1 MRVRVKL
8 RYSCI
13 ILSIIP
19 KLRYNY
25 KLDRQ
30 NHLLLKVFVFLFPF
44 ALDSGLV
51 KIVKKAPLP

>member
-1 MRVRVKL
+1 MEW

-13 ILSIIP
+13 ILSIIA
-19 KLRYNY
+19 KVRYNY

-30 NHLLLKVFVFLFPF
+30 NHLLLKVFIFLFAF

>member
-1 MRVRVKL
+1 MEW

-13 ILSIIP
+13 ILSIIA
-19 KLRYNY
+19 KVRYNC

-30 NHLLLKVFVFLFPF
+30 NHLLLKVFIFLFAF